1 MYKLTVTQQEKY
13 RDDITFIFDDFNDM
27 VTFMEVS
34 LKKSEF
40 PVKVTVELTEGEG
53 DQNES
58 VRN

>member
-40 PVKVTVELTEGEG
+40 PVKATVELAEKEG
-53 DQNES
+53 DE
-58 VRN
+58 

>member
-13 RDDITFIFDDFNDM
+13 REEIIFIFDDFNEM

-40 PVKVTVELTEGEG
+40 PVKATVELTEGEG

-58 VRN
+58 V